1 LNTGEQDIPI
11 INAIEEAGA
20 SNFST
25 GKRRDRCG
33 IITPVTNPK
42 RPEDFSEQ
50 ELRRLLVDKR
60 HDSRQRRLE
69 RFRRTGR
76 AVRLAPDLPPAAFDE
91 WRTQPPV
98 EGEEP
103 DPGSPAPRSS
113 KRRWFDRLLLGVEVL
128 AVLGLAGILFN
139 GFGLLRTLNQ
149 EVVVALHQD
158 TPTATPLITAVILP
172 GGHTPPSAAGG
183 AQFNEAEIPEHLRPL
198 VQSLA
203 NLPVPT
209 PGPQQAIQI
218 DIPVIAVHNWPIVQG
233 DGWEQLK
240 KGVGQHIGSVNPGQ
254 NGNVVLAGHDD
265 VFGEVFRDLDKL
277 QPGDQVILYT
287 MQQQYIYLVTE
298 TRIVEPGQVE
308 VMNAT
313 SEPTVTLISCYPYM
327 VDKKRIV
334 VFAKLQNP

>member
-1 LNTGEQDIPI
+1 
-11 INAIEEAGA
+11 
-20 SNFST
+20 
-25 GKRRDRCG
+25 
-33 IITPVTNPK
+33 VTNPK
-42 RPEDFSEQ
+42 RPEDLSEQ
-50 ELRRLLVDKR
+50 ELRRLLLDKR
-60 HDSRQRRLE
+60 HNSRQKRLE
-69 RFRRTGR
+69 RFRHTGR

-91 WRTQPPV
+91 WRTQPPL
-98 EGEEP
+98 EEQEA
-103 DPGSPAPRSS
+103 DPASPVSPSS
-113 KRRWFDRLLLGVEVL
+113 KRLWFDRLLLGVEVL
-128 AVLGLAGILFN
+128 AILGLAGLLFN
-139 GFGLLRTLNQ
+139 GFGSLRTLNQ
-149 EVVVALHQD
+149 EVVAALRQD

-218 DIPVIAVHNWPIVQG
+218 DIPAIDIHNWPIVQG

-240 KGVGQHIGSVNPGQ
+240 KGVAQHIGSADPGE
-254 NGNVVLAGHDD
+254 NGNVVLSGHDD

-287 MQQQYIYLVTE
+287 MQQKYIYLVME
-298 TRIVEPGQVE
+298 TRIVEPSQVE
-308 VMNAT
+308 VMNPT
-313 SEPTVTLISCYPYM
+313 SDPTVTLISCYPYM
-327 VDKKRIV
+327 VDNKRIV

>member
-1 LNTGEQDIPI
+1 
-11 INAIEEAGA
+11 
-20 SNFST
+20 
-25 GKRRDRCG
+25 
-33 IITPVTNPK
+33 VTNPK
-42 RPEDFSEQ
+42 RPEDLSEQ
-50 ELRRLLVDKR
+50 ELRRLLLDKR

-76 AVRLAPDLPPAAFDE
+76 AVSLAPDLPPAAFDE
-91 WRTQPPV
+91 WRTQLPGEDLEDRAGNYAAPPL
-98 EGEEP
+98 
-103 DPGSPAPRSS
+103 
-113 KRRWFDRLLLGVEVL
+113 KRRWFDGLLLVVEIL

-149 EVVVALHQD
+149 EVVSALRQEQD
-158 TPTATPLITAVILP
+158 TPTSTPLITAVVLP
-172 GGHTPPSAAGG
+172 SGHTPPTAAGG

-203 NLPVPT
+203 NLPAPT

-218 DIPVIAVHNWPIVQG
+218 DIPAIGVQSWPVVQG

-240 KGVGQHIGSVNPGQ
+240 KGVGQHIGSVNPGE

-265 VFGEVFRDLDKL
+265 VFGEVFRSLDKL

-287 MQQQYIYLVTE
+287 MQKQFIYRVTE
-298 TRIVEPGQVE
+298 TRIVEPSQVD

-313 SEPTVTLISCYPYM
+313 NSPTVTLISCYPYM
-327 VDKKRIV
+327 VDKQRIV
-334 VFAKLQNP
+334 VFATLQNP

>member
-1 LNTGEQDIPI
+1 M
-11 INAIEEAGA
+11 
-20 SNFST
+20 
-25 GKRRDRCG
+25 
-33 IITPVTNPK
+33 TNPK
-42 RPEDFSEQ
+42 RPEDLSEQ
-50 ELRRLLVDKR
+50 ELRRLLLDKR
-60 HDSRQRRLE
+60 HASRQRRLE

-91 WRTQPPV
+91 WRTQLPV
-98 EGEEP
+98 EGQEP
-103 DPGSPAPRSS
+103 DQSSPIPHASRR
-113 KRRWFDRLLLGVEVL
+113 RRWFDRLLLGVEVL

-139 GFGLLRTLNQ
+139 GFGLVQTLNQ
-149 EVVVALHQD
+149 EVVAALHQEQV
-158 TPTATPLITAVILP
+158 TPTATPLITAVVLP

-209 PGPQQAIQI
+209 AGPQQAIQI
-218 DIPVIAVHNWPIVQG
+218 DIPAIDVLNWTIVQG

-240 KGVGQHIGSVNPGQ
+240 KGVGQHIPSASPGQ
-254 NGNVVLAGHDD
+254 DGNVVLAGHDD

-287 MQQQYIYLVTE
+287 TQQQYIYLVTE
-298 TRIVEPGQVE
+298 TRIVEPSQVD
-308 VMNAT
+308 VMDPT
-313 SEPTVTLISCYPYM
+313 SDPTATLISCYPYL
-327 VDKKRIV
+327 VDNKRIV

>member
-1 LNTGEQDIPI
+1 V
-11 INAIEEAGA
+11 
-20 SNFST
+20 SSYST
-25 GKRRDRCG
+25 EKRHNRCG

-42 RPEDFSEQ
+42 RPEDLSEE
-50 ELRRLLVDKR
+50 ELRRLLLDKR

-76 AVRLAPDLPPAAFDE
+76 AVQLAPDLPPAAFNE
-91 WRTQPPV
+91 WRTQPLV
-98 EGEEP
+98 DGEEVESP
-103 DPGSPAPRSS
+103 LPAPRSL
-113 KRRWFDRLLLGVEVL
+113 KRRWIDGLLLVVEVL

-139 GFGLLRTLNQ
+139 GFGLLQSLNQ
-149 EVVVALHQD
+149 EVAASLHQD
-158 TPTATPLITAVILP
+158 TPTATPLIMAVVLP
-172 GGHTPPSAAGG
+172 GGHTPPSATGV

-218 DIPVIAVHNWPIVQG
+218 DIPAINVHNWSIVQG

-240 KGVGQHIGSVNPGQ
+240 KGVAQHIPSANPGE
-254 NGNVVLAGHDD
+254 NGNVVLSGHDD
-265 VFGEVFRDLDKL
+265 VYGEVFRYLDKL

-287 MQQQYIYLVTE
+287 MQRQYIYLVTE
-298 TRIVEPGQVE
+298 TRIVEPNQVE
-308 VMNAT
+308 VMNPT
-313 SEPTVTLISCYPYM
+313 SDPTVTLISCYPYM